1 MTSDQI
7 NGIVRIVVPA
17 IMSSLSGFA
26 LSHGF
31 TDASWLAVSGAVL
44 TILVTLF
51 SVAASWHSHTLP
63 VMIDTVAQS
72 PDVHKVIVTPALAM
86 TTPSLKVVAK

>member
-1 MTSDQI
+1 M
-7 NGIVRIVVPA
+7 RIVVPS

-51 SVAASWHSHTLP
+51 SVAASWHSHTIP
-63 VMIDTVAQS
+63 VMADALADS
-72 PDVHKVIVTPALAM
+72 PDVHKVLVTPALAIA
-86 TTPSLKVVAK
+86 TKSVKVVAVAK